1 MPTHNFEIFVRP
13 KRCQYFGESHYFEKC
28 HYFGKWKISRGLS
41 SFWLNIFFAESSSS
55 PNSDIFVKAKRVSLF
70 REMSLIGV
78 SLFWLGT
85 VFLLYFK
92 KFLNKIWKIQHVR
105 VLTFLKKQFLN
116 KKVLKPGVCTWSL
129 ISLNNLSANEKNGK
143 IQKSN

>member
-1 MPTHNFEIFVRP
+1 MPTHNFDNFVRP
-13 KRCQYFGESHYFEKC
+13 KRCHYSGKSHYFGKC
-28 HYFGKWKISRGLS
+28 HYFGKLKISRGLS

-55 PNSDIFVKAKRVSLF
+55 QNSDIFVKAKRVSLF
-70 REMSLIGV
+70 RKMSLFGV
-78 SLFWLGT
+78 SLFWMST

-92 KFLNKIWKIQHVR
+92 KFLSKIWKIQHVR

-116 KKVLKPGVCTWSL
+116 LKVLKPGVCTWSL